1 MGTFTPRGL
10 GSIWLYLMLKTIS
23 CNRNGSN
30 YFSFSGYSS
39 GRKWWSR
46 KGPNVFFFFFFFFF
60 FFVFVVIL
68 RSLSSDS
75 SGQLDVFWHDGYS
88 FSVDGTEVTVFEQSH
103 QVCFC
108 GLL

>member
-1 MGTFTPRGL
+1 MGLIILAFQGIPL
-10 GSIWLYLMLKTIS
+10 G
-23 CNRNGSN
+23 GS
-30 YFSFSGYSS
+30 G
-39 GRKWWSR
+39 
-46 KGPNVFFFFFFFFF
+46 GPEKDRMFL
-60 FFVFVVIL
+60 VFVVIL

-88 FSVDGTEVTVFEQSH
+88 FGVDGTEVTVFEQSH